1 MRVCA
6 AFIRVQGQ
14 IINVSEIVRIGTGID
29 IDGDPTTWMVTKTGH
44 HGNESTQKNINYEWD
59 GDLIDEIWDILQA
72 ASADHLDRDDKLREI
87 VVL

>member
-6 AFIRVQGQ
+6 AFIRVYGQ
-14 IINVSEIVRIGTGID
+14 IINVSEIVRIGTGTD
-29 IDGDPTTWMVTKTGH
+29 IDGDPITWMVTKTGH
-44 HGNESTQKNINYEWD
+44 HGNETTKKNISFQWD

-72 ASADHLDRDDKLREI
+72 ASTDHLDPHDKLREV